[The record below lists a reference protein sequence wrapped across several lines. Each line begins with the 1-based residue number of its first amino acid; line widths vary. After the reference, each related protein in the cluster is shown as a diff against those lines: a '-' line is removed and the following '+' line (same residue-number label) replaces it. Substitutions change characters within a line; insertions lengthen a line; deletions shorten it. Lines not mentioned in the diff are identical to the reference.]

1 MTDSEPPDWNYW
13 NFVISLLEL
22 LLQVMA
28 NR

>member
-1 MTDSEPPDWNYW
+1 MDDNEPPNWNYW
-13 NFVISLLEL
+13 NFVISLLGL